1 MSERASLPPAS
12 GGILPR
18 RRRTGL
24 LVAVLVPALATAAL
38 LPWRDDAPLEV
49 VLPAYLLLVVS
60 AAAIG
65 GLVPGVVAALMSFI
79 TVNLFLTEPYNTLS
93 IRDGTAIAQLVV
105 FVVVATAV
113 SAVVEA
119 GARARVSAAR
129 HAAESSILS
138 TLTRSDVGTTTV
150 ESVLEQVVRLY
161 DLSGAELAPPGD
173 APAVAVGRTQP
184 PVERSHVVTTAG
196 GSTLRTFGRETFG
209 DDVRLL
215 RTLADAAE
223 RAWRERRLDEQA
235 ARADVLTETEKVRT
249 AILAAVGHDLRTP
262 LAGIKVAVSGL
273 LSRDVDL
280 SDEDRVALTS
290 TIDSSVDRMSDLVE
304 NLLAMSRLEAGTMS
318 VHLEPLSVL
327 EVVSRVALEW
337 SDIAIDVAEDLPL
350 VMADDGLLERVLA
363 NLVDNAERHGGG
375 NVTVSATLADGVVEI
390 AVSDR
395 GPGFPAGSAR
405 DADLGSR
412 GGLGLTIVDRFVE
425 AMDGDVEPRSSSD
438 GTTMFVRLPVAP

>member
-24 LVAVLVPALATAAL
+24 LVAVLVPTLATVAL

-184 PVERSHVVTTAG
+184 PVERSHVVTTAS

-327 EVVSRVALEW
+327 EIVSRVALEW
-337 SDIAIDVAEDLPL
+337 SDIAD
-350 VMADDGLLERVLA
+350 R
-363 NLVDNAERHGGG
+363 RR
-375 NVTVSATLADGVVEI
+375 
-390 AVSDR
+390 R
-395 GPGFPAGSAR
+395 GPAAG
-405 DADLGSR
+405 
-412 GGLGLTIVDRFVE
+412 
-425 AMDGDVEPRSSSD
+425 DGR
-438 GTTMFVRLPVAP
+438 